1 MLQNVTGC
9 YIFRIY
15 HLVTLVKISPAPR
28 PLGAPSIGKKGRPP
42 RRTNPF
48 ASTDS
53 SKSALQH
60 GSAHGRTGH
69 GTWCT
74 DVTIC
79 AYADHSRPLTS
90 HAPPQRKRIRA
101 THTICALVVK
111 WPRFSGKTGIRF
123 YCSPG
128 LKEQKRLQFDG
139 SARNPIITGDIP

>member
-1 MLQNVTGC
+1 MLPNVTL
-9 YIFRIY
+9 FDIY
-15 HLVTLVKISPAPR
+15 HFVTRVMISPATG
-28 PLGAPSIGKKGRPP
+28 PLGAPSISKKGKAATPHQRSYPG
-42 RRTNPF
+42 
-48 ASTDS
+48 ASTDQPNR
-53 SKSALQH
+53 ALQH
-60 GSAHGRTGH
+60 RRAQARIVHRS
-69 GTWCT
+69 WCT